1 MSKLIFSEQAWDDF
15 TYWQDQDKKTL
26 KRIFKLITKKQS
38 LVSAC
43 EARLYFY
50 FIFPARAC

>member
-15 TYWQDQDKKTL
+15 TCWQDQDKKTL

-38 LVSAC
+38 LVSVC

>member
-26 KRIFKLITKKQS
+26 SVFSSCYKT
-38 LVSAC
+38 
-43 EARLYFY
+43 
-50 FIFPARAC
+50 